1 MAKYDK
7 SMEYISQTQTLIGQ
21 QRKRLVDQDTG
32 EVIEVDQITKRA
44 LGQKQFWK
52 IYLMDFLQVLGGF
65 EYKQLDV
72 LIYILEHTEAAN
84 NTFIGTYRS
93 LEKSV
98 GVSYDTVRRTITLLQ
113 GKGFL
118 KKVSNGVYQV
128 SPTIM
133 MKGSEHKKSL
143 LPTTSTTKSKN
154 HRKRTKARL
163 QGALLRKANL
173 KKGSSC
179 DGSRCP
185 FLIFHALCPA
195 CGFVTSSGIT
205 VPLHGREAVGIPLP
219 TLSAWSYPLRS
230 ASARPLSEQVS

>member
-21 QRKRLVDQDTG
+21 QRKRLIDQDTG

-52 IYLMDFLQVLGGF
+52 IYLMDFLQVLGDF

-143 LPTTSTTKSKN
+143 LLNYFNDQQQEPQLDGQMTTEE
-154 HRKRTKARL
+154 L
-163 QGALLRKANL
+163 
-173 KKGSSC
+173 
-179 DGSRCP
+179 
-185 FLIFHALCPA
+185 
-195 CGFVTSSGIT
+195 
-205 VPLHGREAVGIPLP
+205 
-219 TLSAWSYPLRS
+219 
-230 ASARPLSEQVS
+230 

>member
-21 QRKRLVDQDTG
+21 QRKRLIDQDTG
-32 EVIEVDQITKRA
+32 EVIEVDQITKRT

-143 LPTTSTTKSKN
+143 LLNYFNDQQQEPQLDGQMTTEE
-154 HRKRTKARL
+154 L
-163 QGALLRKANL
+163 
-173 KKGSSC
+173 
-179 DGSRCP
+179 
-185 FLIFHALCPA
+185 
-195 CGFVTSSGIT
+195 
-205 VPLHGREAVGIPLP
+205 
-219 TLSAWSYPLRS
+219 
-230 ASARPLSEQVS
+230 

>member
-7 SMEYISQTQTLIGQ
+7 SMEYISQTQTLIGSQ
-21 QRKRLVDQDTG
+21 KKRLQDLDTG
-32 EVIEVDQITKRA
+32 ELIEVDQITKRA

-72 LIYILEHTEAAN
+72 LIYILENTEAAN

-133 MKGSEHKKSL
+133 MKGTEHKKQL
-143 LPTTSTTKSKN
+143 LLNYYDDKT
-154 HRKRTKARL
+154 A
-163 QGALLRKANL
+163 
-173 KKGSSC
+173 
-179 DGSRCP
+179 
-185 FLIFHALCPA
+185 
-195 CGFVTSSGIT
+195 TSS
-205 VPLHGREAVGIPLP
+205 E
-219 TLSAWSYPLRS
+219 
-230 ASARPLSEQVS
+230 EE

>member
-1 MAKYDK
+1 MAKFDK

-133 MKGSEHKKSL
+133 MKGSDHKKSL
-143 LPTTSTTKSKN
+143 LLNYFNDQQQEPQLDGQMTTEE
-154 HRKRTKARL
+154 L
-163 QGALLRKANL
+163 
-173 KKGSSC
+173 
-179 DGSRCP
+179 
-185 FLIFHALCPA
+185 
-195 CGFVTSSGIT
+195 
-205 VPLHGREAVGIPLP
+205 
-219 TLSAWSYPLRS
+219 
-230 ASARPLSEQVS
+230 

>member
-21 QRKRLVDQDTG
+21 QKKRLIDQDTG

-143 LPTTSTTKSKN
+143 LLNYFNDQQQEPQLDGQMTTEE
-154 HRKRTKARL
+154 L
-163 QGALLRKANL
+163 
-173 KKGSSC
+173 
-179 DGSRCP
+179 
-185 FLIFHALCPA
+185 
-195 CGFVTSSGIT
+195 
-205 VPLHGREAVGIPLP
+205 
-219 TLSAWSYPLRS
+219 
-230 ASARPLSEQVS
+230 

>member
-93 LEKSV
+93 LEKNV
-98 GVSYDTVRRTITLLQ
+98 GVSYDTVAKTIKTLARQGLYEKGVERCIPSQPNHYDERLGTQKKPIVELLQ
-113 GKGFL
+113 
-118 KKVSNGVYQV
+118 
-128 SPTIM
+128 
-133 MKGSEHKKSL
+133 
-143 LPTTSTTKSKN
+143 
-154 HRKRTKARL
+154 R
-163 QGALLRKANL
+163 
-173 KKGSSC
+173 
-179 DGSRCP
+179 
-185 FLIFHALCPA
+185 
-195 CGFVTSSGIT
+195 
-205 VPLHGREAVGIPLP
+205 
-219 TLSAWSYPLRS
+219 
-230 ASARPLSEQVS
+230 

>member
-7 SMEYISQTQTLIGQ
+7 SMEYVSQTQTLIGQ
-21 QRKRLVDQDTG
+21 QRKRLIDQDTG

-143 LPTTSTTKSKN
+143 LLNYFNDQQQEPQLDGQMTTEE
-154 HRKRTKARL
+154 L
-163 QGALLRKANL
+163 
-173 KKGSSC
+173 
-179 DGSRCP
+179 
-185 FLIFHALCPA
+185 
-195 CGFVTSSGIT
+195 
-205 VPLHGREAVGIPLP
+205 
-219 TLSAWSYPLRS
+219 
-230 ASARPLSEQVS
+230 